1 MCIVS
6 RSHNQLEAKASQELS
21 SLNSQRQGFYFF
33 PLRNYC
39 PWTSSVFSLFFLLS
53 HGFRGILDS
62 SLDLATSTSCGTN
75 LKCVLGSLHS

>member
-1 MCIVS
+1 MCVVP

-21 SLNSQRQGFYFF
+21 SLNSQRQGFYFS

-39 PWTSSVFSLFFLLS
+39 SWTSVFSLFFLLS